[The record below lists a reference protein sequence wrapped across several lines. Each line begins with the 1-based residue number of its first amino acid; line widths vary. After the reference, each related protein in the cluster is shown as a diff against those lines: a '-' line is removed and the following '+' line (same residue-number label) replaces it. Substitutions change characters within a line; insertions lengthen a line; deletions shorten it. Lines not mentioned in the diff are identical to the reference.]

1 MPTAADPPSAA
12 EHGPKLSAEEY
23 ERRIVALHADGPAMP
38 DREEELRLRRAEF
51 DLTIDH
57 RLGEAFPVE
66 RRERLWA
73 AQQGVDRRRAWHLF
87 KGLFARSG
95 DPSEP
100 ITRALIDAYANELD
114 TTELRDY
121 FELSAD
127 DVRTVLGR

>member
-1 MPTAADPPSAA
+1 MPTPVDPQAP
-12 EHGPKLSAEEY
+12 EHGAKLSAEEY

-51 DLTIDH
+51 DLAIDH
-57 RLGEAFPVE
+57 RLGVAFPAE

-73 AQQGVDRRRAWHLF
+73 AQQGVDRRRAWYLF

-95 DPSEP
+95 DPSGP
-100 ITRALIDAYANELD
+100 ITRALIEACANELD
-114 TTELRDY
+114 SGELRDY

-127 DVRTVLGR
+127 DMRGLRRR

>member
-1 MPTAADPPSAA
+1 MPTRVDPQAS
-12 EHGPKLSAEEY
+12 EHGTKLSAEEY
-23 ERRIVALHADGPAMP
+23 ERRIVALYADGPAMP

-51 DLTIDH
+51 ELAIDH
-57 RLGEAFPVE
+57 RLGVAFPAE
-66 RRERLWA
+66 RRDRLWA

-100 ITRALIDAYANELD
+100 MTRALIEACANELD

-121 FELSAD
+121 FELSMED
-127 DVRTVLGR
+127 LRRLLGR

>member
-1 MPTAADPPSAA
+1 MPTPVDPQAP
-12 EHGPKLSAEEY
+12 EHGAKLSAEEY

-51 DLTIDH
+51 DLAVDH
-57 RLGEAFPVE
+57 RLGIAFPAE

-73 AQQGVDRRRAWHLF
+73 AQQGVDRRRVWHLF

-100 ITRALIDAYANELD
+100 IARALIEACANELD
-114 TTELRDY
+114 TAELRDY
-121 FELSAD
+121 FELSAND
-127 DVRTVLGR
+127 MRRLLRR